1 MTGPDERRGA
11 GDSSALGPVRT
22 WVVAHPADIVDLFVY
37 VVVLN
42 VAIQYL
48 PRVISE
54 TFTLSLLTAILLK
67 VSLEVVLILKGAVM
81 SRLRGASTRLGKAV
95 FAVVLW
101 VVAAGSKLVVLW
113 LIDIVFG
120 GSVSLGGFAPVTV
133 LVVALLISRAAV
145 RRLLYGQSA
154 S

>member
-1 MTGPDERRGA
+1 M
-11 GDSSALGPVRT
+11 
-22 WVVAHPADIVDLFVY
+22 
-37 VVVLN
+37 
-42 VAIQYL
+42 
-48 PRVISE
+48 
-54 TFTLSLLTAILLK
+54 
-67 VSLEVVLILKGAVM
+67 VLILKGAVM
-81 SRLRGASTRLGKAV
+81 SRLRGASTRAGKAV

-120 GSVSLGGFAPVTV
+120 GSVSLGGFVPVTV
-133 LVVALLISRAAV
+133 LVVALLMSRAAV